1 MKKPRF
7 KLHFYDKSGK
17 ISQSSLFYEGNLSG
31 RLKMTRLVQNP
42 QMQIGE
48 VDISQIKFHPKCR
61 DDIPQVLRGLQH
73 IYINLPIREKLFAL
87 LEKRI
92 TPHINKKNGRPGMA
106 LWKIFVMGVLRLDL
120 NCDYDR
126 LQELVNQHKTIRQ
139 MLGHGTFDQ
148 DTEYEMQ
155 TIKDNASL
163 LTPELLDEINQVIV
177 DAGHVLFKK
186 KGSEPLRGRCDSFVV
201 ETNVH
206 FPTDI
211 NLLLDAVR
219 KVIQLTANLSLQ
231 QGFTDWRQSAYN
243 FRHAKRL
250 MRIAQQKKRVGSK
263 TDEQQKKCEAAII
276 KAHQDYID
284 VAQCYLNKAE
294 LTLIMLEKKGLL
306 ELKDIFVLES
316 IRTFIKH
323 GVRQINQIERRIIFG
338 EVIPHDEKVFSL
350 FQPHT
355 EWVMKGK
362 AGVPVEL
369 GVKVCVME
377 DQHQFILHHMVMEK
391 KTDDEVAIPMV
402 DETIK
407 RFKNFSTCS
416 FDKGFHSKNNQK
428 ELAEKLD
435 VVAMKRK
442 GKLSKEAQAIQHSE
456 AFIKASHKH
465 SAVESAI
472 NGLEVHGLDICRDH
486 GIEGF
491 KRYVALAIVARN
503 IHRIGAILKR
513 QEDKCEERKRNK
525 GSLFKI
531 AA

>member
-1 MKKPRF
+1 
-7 KLHFYDKSGK
+7 
-17 ISQSSLFYEGNLSG
+17 
-31 RLKMTRLVQNP
+31 MTRLVQNP

-92 TPHINKKNGRPGMA
+92 VPHINKKNGRPGMA

-126 LQELVNQHKTIRQ
+126 LGHIVNYDSLVRQ
-139 MLGHGTFDQ
+139 MLGHGAFDEDVKYQ
-148 DTEYEMQ
+148 LQ
-155 TIKDNASL
+155 TIKDNVSL

-177 DAGHVLFKK
+177 NAGHALLKK

-201 ETNVH
+201 ETDVH

-211 NLLLDAVR
+211 NLLLDAIR
-219 KVIQLTANLSLQ
+219 KVIQLTATLSLQ
-231 QGFTDWRQSAYN
+231 HGLTDWRQSSYN
-243 FRHAKRL
+243 FRQVKRL
-250 MRIAQQKKRVGSK
+250 MRIAQNKKRASSK
-263 TDEQQKKCEAAII
+263 TEEQKRKCEAAIV
-276 KAHQDYID
+276 KAHQEYID
-284 VAQCYLNKAE
+284 AAKFYLNKAE
-294 LTLIMLEKKGLL
+294 FTLNTLTIQGRLG
-306 ELKDIFVLES
+306 LKDIFLTQS
-316 IRTFIKH
+316 ITTFIAH
-323 GVRQINQIERRIIFG
+323 GIRQINQIERRIIFG

-350 FQPHT
+350 FEPHT

-391 KTDDEVAIPMV
+391 KTDDQVAVPMV
-402 DETIK
+402 DETLK
-407 RFKNFSTCS
+407 RFKSLSTCS
-416 FDKGFHSKNNQK
+416 FDKGFHSQSNQT

-435 VVAMKRK
+435 VVALKRK
-442 GKLSKEAQAIQHSE
+442 GKLSKQARELEQSDE
-456 AFIKASHKH
+456 FLKAKHKH

-472 NGLEVHGLDICRDH
+472 NGLEVHGLDICRDR
-486 GIEGF
+486 GIDGF

-503 IHRIGAILKR
+503 IHRIGAILKK
-513 QEDKCEERKRNK
+513 QEEKREERRKHK
-525 GSLFKI
+525 IIIKKI